1 MTTPGTAH
9 STVFRS
15 FQGWTAF
22 SPAAPGEGS
31 LMLYPNVKWQTAY
44 LLLRPFFTP
53 PEDPEDVLDASKWT
67 FDAET
72 PWFPGTFK
80 GDSQLLSPSSHPHL
94 RLKECMVP
102 IPAME
107 PGDTIWWHADIC
119 HAVEIDHQG
128 NNEACVAYIAAT
140 PSTEQNKR
148 YMKQQLQDLKSGV
161 PPLDF
166 RHNECANERNFCGFE
181 GEASVLSDEGRRAL
195 GFGLV

>member
-1 MTTPGTAH
+1 
-9 STVFRS
+9 
-15 FQGWTAF
+15 
-22 SPAAPGEGS
+22 
-31 LMLYPNVKWQTAY
+31 MLYPNVKWQTAY

-53 PEDPEDVLDASKWT
+53 PEDPEDVLDASKWI